1 MPLAAVVGNEY
12 FCVHGGLSPEIDFI
26 QDVHKITRFTDDPD
40 LNGPFCDL
48 LWSDPVENEIASKVN
63 FIDNE

>member
-48 LWSDPVENEIASKVN
+48 LWSDPVEN
-63 FIDNE
+63 